1 MTKFMPTYTDVYDRL
16 FSIRRNMDRS
26 LEGSADYVRYGLEYD
41 EILFNYIGHRDY
53 TELVKK
59 SSNVTD
65 WVAFD
70 ANIVYSRIKNRKDTV

>member
-1 MTKFMPTYTDVYDRL
+1 MTKFTATYMDVYDRL

-26 LEGSADYVRYGLEYD
+26 LEGSVDYARYGLEYD
-41 EILFNYIGHRDY
+41 EILFSYISHRDY
-53 TELVKK
+53 IELVKK

-70 ANIVYSRIKNRKDTV
+70 ANIVYSKIRR